1 VNEPSLAVLEDRVW
15 TTVPAFSTS
24 IFTYDPTSP
33 DDVHAISW
41 LDPRTQDSPPFGEV
55 TVIDGDVDAVFTV
68 YAFRQT
74 FAFVI
79 FVVRS
84 VQVVPVLLM

>member
-55 TVIDGDVDAVFTV
+55 TVIEDVDGAGARVK
-68 YAFRQT
+68 Y
-74 FAFVI
+74 
-79 FVVRS
+79 
-84 VQVVPVLLM
+84 VLLVSLIAVLAVLVIRIL